1 MASNME
7 RLGIRQTRRA
17 AVFYNQFR
25 CKEQDERR
33 RKLYRENFDELIAE
47 NGAPVGQP
55 NVMKNGWAL
64 DTSRTL
70 PGIDELIAES
80 EQIIAERG
88 LKATKRPDTYRAFF
102 QNIAKPAD
110 TEKYPSILNFALS
123 SSALTTVCKYMQ
135 SIPVL
140 SGTLPPGIRL
150 AESSASFDAK
160 PAPYRDSQLFHLDY
174 YSDPMVYI
182 IVLLRDVTAKSGP
195 FRWVPAAESQAA
207 VSKLKYWEKGT
218 PYRLQDDTVYS
229 VVDPKSVHELA
240 YPKGTVL
247 FIDPSRCFHYGS
259 RDAVIPRYQMMYGF
273 SPVCR
278 TDLSELMMKPLC
290 YHVRAQDSRL
300 RKLVLRSDYAVN

>member
-1 MASNME
+1 MASNMQA
-7 RLGIRQTRRA
+7 LGIRRTRKTA
-17 AVFYNQFR
+17 LAYNR
-25 CKEQDERR
+25 WDCRERDDQR
-33 RKLYRENFDELIAE
+33 RKLYHETFDELIAE
-47 NGAPVGQP
+47 NGPIIGQQ
-55 NVMKNGWAL
+55 NLMKDGWAL
-64 DTSRTL
+64 DTSKTL

-80 EQIIAERG
+80 EEIIAERG

-102 QNIAKPAD
+102 QNIARPED

-123 SSALTTVCKYMQ
+123 SSALTTVCRYME

-182 IVLLRDVTAKSGP
+182 IVLLRDVTARSGP

-207 VSKLKYWEKGT
+207 VSKLNYWEKGT
-218 PYRLQDDTVYS
+218 PYRLQDETFYS
-229 VVDPKSVHELA
+229 AVDPKNVYELA

-259 RDAVIPRYQMMYGF
+259 RDAVIPRYQLMYGF

-278 TDLSELMMKPLC
+278 TDLSEKTMTPLH
-290 YHVRAQDSRL
+290 YHVRAEDSRL
-300 RKLVLRSDYAVN
+300 RKMVVRSNYTFD

>member
-1 MASNME
+1 
-7 RLGIRQTRRA
+7 
-17 AVFYNQFR
+17 
-25 CKEQDERR
+25 
-33 RKLYRENFDELIAE
+33 LIAE
-47 NGAPVGQP
+47 NGTPVGQS

-64 DTSRTL
+64 DTSRAL
-70 PGIDELIAES
+70 PGIDGLIAES
-80 EQIIAERG
+80 EQIIAEHG

-102 QNIAKPAD
+102 QNIAKPED

-123 SSALTTVCKYMQ
+123 SSALTTVCRYME

-160 PAPYRDSQLFHLDY
+160 PAPFRDSQLFHLDY

-229 VVDPKSVHELA
+229 VVDPKSVQELA

-278 TDLSELMMKPLC
+278 TDFSERTMEPLR
-290 YHVRAQDSRL
+290 YHVGSGDSRL
-300 RKLVLRSDYAVN
+300 RKLVLRADVTSS

>member
-1 MASNME
+1 MASNMQ
-7 RLGIRQTRRA
+7 RLGILPTRRA
-17 AVFYNQFR
+17 AAFYNRFR
-25 CKEQDERR
+25 RKEQDERR

-80 EQIIAERG
+80 EEIIAERG

-102 QNIAKPAD
+102 QNIAKPED

-123 SSALTTVCKYMQ
+123 SSALTTVCRYME
-135 SIPVL
+135 SIPVV

-150 AESSASFDAK
+150 VQSSTSFDAN

-195 FRWVPAAESQAA
+195 FRWVSASESQSAA
-207 VSKLKYWEKGT
+207 SKLKYWEKGT
-218 PYRLQDDTVYS
+218 PYRLQDETFYS
-229 VVDPKSVHELA
+229 VVDPKSIHELA

-273 SPVCR
+273 SPVWR
-278 TDLSELMMKPLC
+278 TDFSELTMEPLR
-290 YHVRAQDSRL
+290 YHVGSGDSRL
-300 RKLVLRSDYAVN
+300 RKLALRAEATGN

>member
-1 MASNME
+1 MASNMQ

-17 AVFYNQFR
+17 ATFYNHFR
-25 CKEQDERR
+25 CKEKEERR

-47 NGAPVGQP
+47 NGGSIGRP
-55 NVMKNGWAL
+55 NMMKDGWAL

-70 PGIDELIAES
+70 PGINELIAES
-80 EQIIAERG
+80 EEIIAERG

-102 QNIAKPAD
+102 QNIAKPDD
-110 TEKYPSILNFALS
+110 TKKCPSILNFALS
-123 SSALTTVCKYMQ
+123 SSALTTVCRYIE

-160 PAPYRDSQLFHLDY
+160 PAPFRDSQLFHLDY

-195 FRWVPAAESQAA
+195 FRWVAAAESQGA

-218 PYRLQDDTVYS
+218 PYRLQDDEFYS
-229 VVDPKSVHELA
+229 VVDPKNVHELA

-278 TDLSELMMKPLC
+278 SDFSELTMKPLR

-300 RKLVLRSDYAVN
+300 RQLVLRSDYGAN

>member
-1 MASNME
+1 MASNMQ

-17 AVFYNQFR
+17 AHFYNQLG
-25 CKEQDERR
+25 CKSLEAERR
-33 RKLYRENFDELIAE
+33 RLYRENFDKLIAQ
-47 NGAPVGQP
+47 NGPVSGEP
-55 NVMKNGWAL
+55 NVMKDGWAL

-80 EQIIAERG
+80 EEIIAERG

-102 QNIAKPAD
+102 QNIAKPED

-123 SSALTTVCKYMQ
+123 SSALITVCRYME

-174 YSDPMVYI
+174 YSDPMVYT

-195 FRWVPAAESQAA
+195 FRWVPAAESQTA

-218 PYRLQDDTVYS
+218 PYRLQDEEFYS

-240 YPKGTVL
+240 CPKGTVL

-278 TDLSELMMKPLC
+278 TDLSELMMKPLR

-300 RKLVLRSDYAVN
+300 RKLVLRSDFAVD